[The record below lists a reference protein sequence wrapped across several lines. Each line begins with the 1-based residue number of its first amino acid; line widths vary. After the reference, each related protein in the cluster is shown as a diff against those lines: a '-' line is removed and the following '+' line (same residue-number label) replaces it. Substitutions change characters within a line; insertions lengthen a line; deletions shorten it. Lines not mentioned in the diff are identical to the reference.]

1 MGSNCEMEV
10 DSEGKHGDIISL
22 HSEEEANLI
31 AQKTS
36 QNGYQNFWTGLARA
50 GDGNFFW
57 VDKSPFNFEFWLD
70 GEPNSPG
77 DDGEDCVEAYYVTAE
92 WNDAYCS
99 QQMGVVCMTDKLPKS
114 TPEPTEPP
122 TTTPKSETTS
132 RHTEPWESTPTQ
144 HNDIPTTPAS
154 TSNGG
159 IGGGAIAGIIIGVLT
174 VGALAGV
181 FVVMLRNRN
190 WDVRRLV
197 PPRRATILSS
207 SSNDNAFSNIS
218 YQTGSDNVRTGST

>member
-1 MGSNCEMEV
+1 MG
-10 DSEGKHGDIISL
+10 
-22 HSEEEANLI
+22 
-31 AQKTS
+31 
-36 QNGYQNFWTGLARA
+36 
-50 GDGNFFW
+50 
-57 VDKSPFNFEFWLD
+57 
-70 GEPNSPG
+70 
-77 DDGEDCVEAYYVTAE
+77 
-92 WNDAYCS
+92 
-99 QQMGVVCMTDKLPKS
+99 KLPKS

-132 RHTEPWESTPTQ
+132 RHTEPWESTSKHTEPWESTSKHTEPWDTTPTQ

-159 IGGGAIAGIIIGVLT
+159 IGG
-174 VGALAGV
+174 GALAGV